1 MDFMF
6 LKIIVY
12 IVYIS
17 VGNLIYFKD
26 LFDKF
31 CNNLISCSSDWYYFV
46 DVIYYM
52 F

>member
-6 LKIIVY
+6 LKIVVY

-17 VGNLIYFKD
+17 VVYLIYFKD
-26 LFDKF
+26 LSDKF
-31 CNNLISCSSDWYYFV
+31 CNNLISFSSDWYYFV